1 MFLIKKQLIYRNKI
15 IYKHKICTLM
25 MVPSTLAEE
34 ECGDM
39 RETAKLP
46 GKAFLGVKY
55 SYMNYYHSWMP
66 F

>member
-1 MFLIKKQLIYRNKI
+1 
-15 IYKHKICTLM
+15 M

-39 RETAKLP
+39 TETAKLP